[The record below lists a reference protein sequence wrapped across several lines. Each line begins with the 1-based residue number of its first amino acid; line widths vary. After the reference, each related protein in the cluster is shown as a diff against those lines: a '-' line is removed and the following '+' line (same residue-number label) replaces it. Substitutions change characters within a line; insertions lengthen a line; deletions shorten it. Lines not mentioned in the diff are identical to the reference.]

1 MTTNANENSET
12 FLNAGQVRAR
22 YGGASHM
29 WLLRRMADSEFPK
42 PTYLGRLRFWR
53 LSELVLWE
61 RDQAGKKQKP
71 PASQFKPKTKPKN
84 RKRRAA

>member
-1 MTTNANENSET
+1 MTTTATENSEK

-29 WLLRRMADSEFPK
+29 WLLRRMAHSEFPK

-53 LSELVLWE
+53 LSELVVWE
-61 RDQAGKKQKP
+61 RDQASKTHKP
-71 PASQFKPKTKPKN
+71 PTSQFKSKAKPKSG
-84 RKRRAA
+84 KRRAA